1 MTVLN
6 IAQLCF
12 SIGGQPILQDIS
24 LQVDKGEFIGII
36 GPNGSGKST
45 LLKNIYKIYTPDSGN
60 IRLHE
65 KDVTH
70 ISNRKM
76 AQLLAVVAQEN
87 NVNFDFTVNEVVS
100 MGRYPQKGLLEVL
113 SPADQAIVSEALC
126 QVGME
131 AFAERSFLEL
141 SGGEKQRVLIARALA
156 QQTETV
162 ILDEPTN
169 HLDIGSQ
176 LSTLKLLKTSGKTIV
191 AALHD
196 LPTAANYCDR
206 IYVLSKGAM
215 LCAGSPGEVIQ
226 NSLIKELYGI
236 NADVF
241 WRNQKLFVDYL

>member
-1 MTVLN
+1 MKDV
-6 IAQLCF
+6 
-12 SIGGQPILQDIS
+12 S
-24 LQVDKGEFIGII
+24 LQVRRGEFIGII

-45 LLKNIYKIYTPDSGN
+45 LLKNIYKIYTPDSGS
-60 IRLHE
+60 ICLYG

-76 AQLLAVVAQEN
+76 AQSLAVVAQEN

-100 MGRYPQKGLLEVL
+100 MGRYPQKGLLDVL
-113 SPADQAIVSEALC
+113 SHTDQEIINESLRL
-126 QVGME
+126 VGMA

-141 SGGEKQRVLIARALA
+141 SGGEKQRALIARALA
-156 QQTETV
+156 QQTETI

-176 LSTLKLLKTSGKTIV
+176 LTTLKLLKASGKTIV

-206 IYVLSKGAM
+206 IYVLSNGVT
-215 LCAGSPGEVIQ
+215 LCAGPPVHVIQ
-226 NSLIKELYGI
+226 NSLIKELYNI
-236 NADVF
+236 EADVF